1 MGLLESIFGKR
12 KTDKQLKEYFKLLSS
27 YAPVFTTRNGGVY
40 EMQLT
45 RACIHATAAH
55 CSKLQAR
62 ITGTAYNN
70 LSGALTWQ
78 PNEWQSTSQFL
89 YRTAT
94 ILHTDNTCYIVP
106 IIDDNTGWISGYF
119 PILPAMT
126 EILTDEYGEAWLR
139 YTFSNGEKAAMEFS
153 RVGVLVNHQYKNE
166 IVGEKNDALNPTL
179 DLIHAQN
186 EGILRGIENAS
197 SYKFY
202 ARSNNFALE
211 KDLKAEAN
219 NFSRENFGNEAG
231 GAVLIFP
238 NTYDDI
244 KQIQQASNNIVD
256 PEQLK
261 IIRQNVFDYFGCNEE
276 IIQNKAVG
284 DSWSAF
290 YEGRIEPFAVQLSQV
305 MTNMTYT
312 AREKACGNAIYWTAS
327 RVQTM
332 SNQQKLEYST
342 QMFDRGLASR
352 NDIMDVW
359 GMPPVPDG
367 DRYYIRKEY
376 IAVDQIDRINIDS
389 LKESTEPKE
398 RDPDDNT

>member
-1 MGLLESIFGKR
+1 
-12 KTDKQLKEYFKLLSS
+12 
-27 YAPVFTTRNGGVY
+27 
-40 EMQLT
+40 
-45 RACIHATAAH
+45 
-55 CSKLQAR
+55 
-62 ITGTAYNN
+62 
-70 LSGALTWQ
+70 
-78 PNEWQSTSQFL
+78 
-89 YRTAT
+89 
-94 ILHTDNTCYIVP
+94 
-106 IIDDNTGWISGYF
+106 
-119 PILPAMT
+119 
-126 EILTDEYGEAWLR
+126 
-139 YTFSNGEKAAMEFS
+139 MEFS

-244 KQIQQASNNIVD
+244 KQIQQVSNNIVD

-261 IIRQNVFDYFGCNEE
+261 IIRQNVFDYFGCNED

-342 QMFDRGLASR
+342 QMFDRGLAQ
-352 NDIMDVW
+352 
-359 GMPPVPDG
+359 PE
-367 DRYYIRKEY
+367 RYYGCVGYAASSGRRPLLYPQRVHCSRSDRPHKYRFSE
-376 IAVDQIDRINIDS
+376 RINR
-389 LKESTEPKE
+389 TERE
-398 RDPDDNT
+398 GSR

>member
-1 MGLLESIFGKR
+1 M
-12 KTDKQLKEYFKLLSS
+12 
-27 YAPVFTTRNGGVY
+27 
-40 EMQLT
+40 
-45 RACIHATAAH
+45 
-55 CSKLQAR
+55 
-62 ITGTAYNN
+62 
-70 LSGALTWQ
+70 
-78 PNEWQSTSQFL
+78 
-89 YRTAT
+89 
-94 ILHTDNTCYIVP
+94 
-106 IIDDNTGWISGYF
+106 
-119 PILPAMT
+119 
-126 EILTDEYGEAWLR
+126 
-139 YTFSNGEKAAMEFS
+139 
-153 RVGVLVNHQYKNE
+153 
-166 IVGEKNDALNPTL
+166 
-179 DLIHAQN
+179 
-186 EGILRGIENAS
+186 
-197 SYKFY
+197 
-202 ARSNNFALE
+202 
-211 KDLKAEAN
+211 
-219 NFSRENFGNEAG
+219 
-231 GAVLIFP
+231 IFP

-244 KQIQQASNNIVD
+244 KQIQQVSNNIVD

-261 IIRQNVFDYFGCNEE
+261 IIRQNVFDYFGCNED

-352 NDIMDVW
+352 NGIMDVW